1 MNNSETVLTHPF
13 PPVYDRES
21 RLLILGSFPSV
32 KSREEGF
39 YYGNPRNRFWK
50 ILEIIFNTEL
60 RTIEEKKAFLL
71 SRHIALWDC
80 IASCRIHASS
90 DSSITDAIPNDIASL
105 LKKSRIERI
114 ITNGNKAY
122 EVYMK
127 YICPMVKT
135 EVIRLPS
142 TSPAH
147 CNQLKNMHNIERVP
161 ATSGVP
167 LKFGLKNSRSFPEL
181 SGCYFT

>member
-1 MNNSETVLTHPF
+1 MNSSETMLTHPF

-32 KSREEGF
+32 KSREDGF
-39 YYGNPRNRFWK
+39 YYGTHTNKLGELLK
-50 ILEIIFNTEL
+50 ITYSTRR
-60 RTIEEKKAFLL
+60 RTKKKKNAFLL
-71 SRHIALWDC
+71 TRHIALWDC

-105 LKKSRIERI
+105 LKQSRIERI

-127 YICPMVKT
+127 YIYPVVKT
-135 EVIRLPS
+135 EAVRLPS
-142 TSPAH
+142 TSPA
-147 CNQLKNMHNIERVP
+147 N
-161 ATSGVP
+161 ATWSLEKLTQAWKEYIVI
-167 LKFGLKNSRSFPEL
+167 S
-181 SGCYFT
+181 